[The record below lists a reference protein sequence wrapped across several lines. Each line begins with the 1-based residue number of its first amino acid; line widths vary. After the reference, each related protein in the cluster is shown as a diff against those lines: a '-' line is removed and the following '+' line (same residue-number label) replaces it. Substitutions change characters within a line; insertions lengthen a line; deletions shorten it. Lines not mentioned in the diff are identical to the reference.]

1 MEPSTLPETQDAVQT
16 LSRILWTAS
25 VLIVL
30 LAVAA
35 LGMYAWYFLY
45 SPCELNAVEDAS
57 ALLLSQMKRYDKE
70 YQFAAT
76 APRDGIIHPLV
87 VLQQIHRDTRDVLVP
102 GCLQTA
108 KEELVNYM
116 GAVNRAFQAFG
127 AQEAEATVRELI
139 NQSEMH
145 YDNFNTEMEAVRQC
159 APFCRR

>member
-1 MEPSTLPETQDAVQT
+1 M

-76 APRDGIIHPLV
+76 APRSGIIHPLV
-87 VLQQIHRDTRDVLVP
+87 VLQQIHRDTKDVIVP

-116 GAVNRAFQAFG
+116 GAVNRAFRAFR
-127 AQEAEATVRELI
+127 AQESEGTIQDLV
-139 NQSEMH
+139 NQSEAH
-145 YDNFNTEMEAVRQC
+145 YDNFQAELEAVREC
-159 APFCRR
+159 APFCNPWD